1 MQEISSGDEEPRGEE
16 ITHGENIYS
25 RLASATKTEEAR
37 DDRKLKSKRKSRRNE
52 RETWVKCPS

>member
-1 MQEISSGDEEPRGEE
+1 MQEIYSGDEEPRGEE

-37 DDRKLKSKRKSRRNE
+37 DDRKLKSKENRGE
-52 RETWVKCPS
+52 TRETHG